1 MKKMNEY
8 LSKKISF
15 MSMISMIAVVFVHAY
30 NYTDTFLQPHTII
43 TEGLHPVAC
52 VQYAV
57 SNALTRF
64 AVPMF
69 FMISGFLFFFGK
81 EFGLSFYV
89 NQVKKR
95 CRSVL
100 SVFVIFSVISFAV
113 CHLIYNFTGEGIIG
127 MIDERIIKN
136 PLYALLQNPFA
147 FQLWF
152 LAQLFIMSIV
162 SPAIYF
168 LIKRLR
174 VIFPIILGCL
184 WFLDKQL
191 VVGGYTLFN
200 SDAYMFF
207 TLGAYIA
214 ICELDFKSF
223 YEKTENKKM
232 WIVSLILWL
241 FVVTSYT
248 LFSAT
253 AEESSVIQLILFK
266 LSVLL
271 GIVTVW
277 LSYDR
282 FSMRLLEHPI
292 TRTLSENNFMVYLL
306 HEPLLHIIFMSTL
319 TYFKADIVHVLLYFV
334 LPFIIILL
342 CAYIGKILRIK
353 CPKLN
358 SILTGGR

>member
-1 MKKMNEY
+1 MKKIDEY

-15 MSMISMIAVVFVHAY
+15 LSMISMIAVVFIHAY
-30 NYTDTFLQPHTII
+30 NYTDTFLQPNTII
-43 TEGLHPVAC
+43 TEGLHPGAC
-52 VQYAV
+52 VQYAI

-64 AVPMF
+64 AVPLF

-81 EFGLSFYV
+81 DFGPSVYV
-89 NQVKKR
+89 AQIKKR

-100 SVFVIFSVISFAV
+100 SVFVIFSVISFVV
-113 CHLIYNFTGEGIIG
+113 CQIVYSFTGEGVIG
-127 MIDERIIKN
+127 MIDERINKN
-136 PLYALLQNPFA
+136 ILYILFQNPFA

-162 SPAIYF
+162 SPVVYF
-168 LIKRLR
+168 LVKKLKFICPL
-174 VIFPIILGCL
+174 ILACL
-184 WFLDKQL
+184 WMADKHL

-214 ICELDFKSF
+214 VNEIKFKKLF
-223 YEKTENKKM
+223 QKAENKKM
-232 WIVSLILWL
+232 WVFSVVLWVL
-241 FVVTSYT
+241 VVTVYT

-253 AEESSVIQLILFK
+253 AKNSSWIQLILFK
-266 LSVLL
+266 LSVLF
-271 GIVTVW
+271 GIVSVW

-282 FSMRLLEHPI
+282 ISTRLLENNV
-292 TRTLSENNFMVYLL
+292 TKTLTKNNFMVYLL
-306 HEPLLHIIFMSTL
+306 HEPLLHIIFMSTI
-319 TYFKADIVHVLLYFV
+319 TYFKSDIVHLLLYFV
-334 LPFIIILL
+334 LPIVIILL
-342 CAYIGKILRIK
+342 CAYIGKLLRSK

>member
-1 MKKMNEY
+1 MSEY

-15 MSMISMIAVVFVHAY
+15 MSLISMIAVVFIHAY
-30 NYTDTFLQPHTII
+30 NYTDTFLQPHTLI

-52 VQYAV
+52 VQYAI
-57 SNALTRF
+57 SNALARF

-69 FMISGFLFFFGK
+69 FMISGFLFFYRK
-81 EFGLSFYV
+81 EFGSSFYV
-89 NQVKKR
+89 KQVKKR

-100 SVFVIFSVISFAV
+100 SVFVIFSVISFVV
-113 CHLIYNFTGEGIIG
+113 CHLVFKFTGAGVIG
-127 MIDERIIKN
+127 MIDERISKN
-136 PLYALLQNPFA
+136 LFYVLFQNPFA

-162 SPAIYF
+162 SPLIYF

-174 VIFPIILGCL
+174 FIFPVILACL
-184 WFLDKQL
+184 WFADKQL

-214 ICELDFKSF
+214 VNGLNFKRLF
-223 YEKTENKKM
+223 EKTENKKM
-232 WIVSLILWL
+232 CIISLVLW
-241 FVVTSYT
+241 FAVVTIYT
-248 LFSAT
+248 IFSAT
-253 AEESSVIQLILFK
+253 AEKSSFIQLILFK

-271 GIVTVW
+271 GIVSMW

-282 FSMRLLEHPI
+282 LDARLLEHPV
-292 TRTLSENNFMVYLL
+292 TKTLSENNFMVYLL
-306 HEPLLHIIFMSTL
+306 HEPLLHIIFMSTV
-319 TYFKADIVHVLLYFV
+319 TYFKSDIIHILLYFV
-334 LPFIIILL
+334 LPVIIILL
-342 CAYIGKILRIK
+342 CAYIGKILRNK
-353 CPKLN
+353 CPRLN

>member
-1 MKKMNEY
+1 MEKMSKY

-15 MSMISMIAVVFVHAY
+15 LSLISMIAVVFLHAY

-52 VQYAV
+52 IQYAI
-57 SNALTRF
+57 SNAFTRF

-69 FMISGFLFFFGK
+69 FMVSGFLFFFGK
-81 EFGLSFYV
+81 DFGLSVYV

-100 SVFVIFSVISFAV
+100 SVFVIFSIISLAV
-113 CHLIYNFTGEGIIG
+113 CYLIYSFTGEGIIG
-127 MIDERIIKN
+127 MIDERITRN
-136 PLYALLQNPFA
+136 LLYVLFQNPFA

-152 LAQLFIMSIV
+152 LAQLFIMGIV
-162 SPAIYF
+162 SPIIYF
-168 LIKRLR
+168 LVKKLG
-174 VIFPIILGCL
+174 VIFPIILACL
-184 WFLDKQL
+184 WFADKHL
-191 VVGGYTLFN
+191 IVGSYTLFN

-214 ICELDFKSF
+214 VKKPNFKAL
-223 YEKTENKKM
+223 YQKTDTTKI
-232 WIVSLILWL
+232 WIVSLVLWIA
-241 FVVTSYT
+241 VVTAYT

-253 AEESSVIQLILFK
+253 AEKSSFIQLILFK

-271 GIVTVW
+271 GMVSVW

-282 FSMRLLEHPI
+282 FSVRLLEHPV
-292 TRTLSENNFMVYLL
+292 TKTLTENNFMVYLL
-306 HEPLLHIIFMSTL
+306 HEPLMHIIFMSTI
-319 TYFKADIVHVLLYFV
+319 TYFNADIIHILLYFV
-334 LPFIIILL
+334 LPVIIILL
-342 CAYIGKILRIK
+342 CAYIGKMLRNK

>member
-1 MKKMNEY
+1 MKQINEY

-15 MSMISMIAVVFVHAY
+15 LSLISMIAVVFTHAY

-52 VQYAV
+52 IQYAI
-57 SNALTRF
+57 SNAFTRF

-69 FMISGFLFFFGK
+69 FMISGFLFFAGKKFGVSTY
-81 EFGLSFYV
+81 E

-95 CRSVL
+95 CKSVL
-100 SVFVIFSVISFAV
+100 SVFLIFSVLSFV
-113 CHLIYNFTGEGIIG
+113 ICHLIYRFTGAGIIG
-127 MIDERIIKN
+127 MIDERIIHH

-162 SPAIYF
+162 SPVIYF
-168 LIKRLR
+168 LIKRLKF
-174 VIFPIILGCL
+174 IFPIILACL
-184 WFLDKQL
+184 WFMDKHL

-200 SDAYMFF
+200 SDAYLFF

-214 ICELDFKSF
+214 INELNFKTL
-223 YEKTENKKM
+223 YEKIENKKAWIASLIM
-232 WIVSLILWL
+232 WIA
-241 FVVTSYT
+241 VVTVYT

-253 AEESSVIQLILFK
+253 AEKISCIQLILYK
-266 LSVLL
+266 ISVIL
-271 GIVTVW
+271 GVVTVW
-277 LSYDR
+277 LTYDR
-282 FSMRLLEHPI
+282 FSAGLLNHPV
-292 TRTLSENNFMVYLL
+292 TKTLTENNFMVYLL
-306 HEPLLHIIFMSTL
+306 HEPLLHIIFMSTI
-319 TYFKADIVHVLLYFV
+319 TYFKADIVHILLYFL
-334 LPFIIILL
+334 LPVIIILL
-342 CAYIGKILRIK
+342 CAYIGKLLRNK

>member
-8 LSKKISF
+8 LSKKISYLALL
-15 MSMISMIAVVFVHAY
+15 SMIAVVFAHAY

-52 VQYAV
+52 VQYAI

-81 EFGLSFYV
+81 EFGASTYV
-89 NQVKKR
+89 NQIKKR
-95 CRSVL
+95 CKSVL
-100 SVFVIFSVISFAV
+100 SVFVIFSVLSFVV
-113 CHLIYNFTGEGIIG
+113 CHIIYRFTGAGIIG
-127 MIDERIIKN
+127 MIDERMIKN

-162 SPAIYF
+162 SPLIYF
-168 LIKRLR
+168 LIKK
-174 VIFPIILGCL
+174 VKFIFPVILACL
-184 WFLDKQL
+184 WFMDKHL

-214 ICELDFKSF
+214 INELNFKTL
-223 YEKTENKKM
+223 YEKTETKKL
-232 WIVSLILWL
+232 WIISFVLWIA
-241 FVVTSYT
+241 VVTAYT

-253 AEESSVIQLILFK
+253 AENSSYIQLILFK
-266 LSVLL
+266 LSEIL
-271 GIVTVW
+271 GITSVW

-282 FSMRLLEHPI
+282 VSERLLNHPV
-292 TRTLSENNFMVYLL
+292 TKTLTENNFMVYLL
-306 HEPLLHIIFMSTL
+306 HEPLLHIIFMSTI
-319 TYFKADIVHVLLYFV
+319 TYFKADIVHILLYFV
-334 LPFIIILL
+334 LPVIIILF
-342 CAYIGKILRIK
+342 CAYIGKLIRNK

>member
-15 MSMISMIAVVFVHAY
+15 LSLVSMIAVVFIHAY

-52 VQYAV
+52 IQYAV

-81 EFGLSFYV
+81 EFGASAYV

-95 CRSVL
+95 CRTVL

-113 CHLIYNFTGEGIIG
+113 CHLIFKFTGEGIIG

-152 LAQLFIMSIV
+152 LAQLFIMSVV
-162 SPAIYF
+162 SPVVYF
-168 LIKRLR
+168 FIKKTG
-174 VIFPIILGCL
+174 VVFPIILACL
-184 WFLDKQL
+184 WVLDKQL

-207 TLGAYIA
+207 SLGAYIA
-214 ICELDFKSF
+214 VKKPDFKTL
-223 YEKTENKKM
+223 YQKTENTKL
-232 WIVSLILWL
+232 WIVSLVSWII
-241 FVVTSYT
+241 VVTAYT

-253 AEESSVIQLILFK
+253 AEKSSCIQLILFK
-266 LSVLL
+266 LSVLS
-271 GIVTVW
+271 GIASVW

-282 FSMRLLEHPI
+282 LSVRLLDHPV
-292 TRTLSENNFMVYLL
+292 TKTLTENNFMVYLL
-306 HEPLLHIIFMSTL
+306 HEPLLHIIFMSTI
-319 TYFKADIVHVLLYFV
+319 TYFNADIVHILLYFV
-334 LPFIIILL
+334 LPVIIILL
-342 CAYIGKILRIK
+342 CAYTGKILRNK
-353 CPKLN
+353 CPGLN

>member
-15 MSMISMIAVVFVHAY
+15 LSLISMLAVVFIHAY

-52 VQYAV
+52 VQYAI
-57 SNALTRF
+57 SNALARF

-69 FMISGFLFFFGK
+69 FMISGFLFFFDK
-81 EFGLSFYV
+81 EFGASVYV
-89 NQVKKR
+89 KQVKKR

-100 SVFVIFSVISFAV
+100 SVFVIFSIISFVV
-113 CHLIYNFTGEGIIG
+113 CHLVFKFTGEGVIG
-127 MIDERIIKN
+127 MIDERITKN
-136 PLYALLQNPFA
+136 LLYVLFQNPFA

-152 LAQLFIMSIV
+152 LAQLFIMSVV
-162 SPAIYF
+162 SPVIYF
-168 LIKRLR
+168 LIKKLG
-174 VIFPIILGCL
+174 VIFPIILACL

-207 TLGAYIA
+207 TFGAYVA
-214 ICELDFKSF
+214 VKKSDFKTL
-223 YEKTENKKM
+223 YQKTEHKKL
-232 WIVSLILWL
+232 WIVSLVLWII
-241 FVVTSYT
+241 VVTSYT

-253 AEESSVIQLILFK
+253 AEKSSYIQLIMFK

-271 GIVTVW
+271 GMVSVW

-282 FSMRLLEHPI
+282 FSVCLLEHPV
-292 TRTLSENNFMVYLL
+292 TKTLSENNFMVYLL
-306 HEPLLHIIFMSTL
+306 HEPLLHIIFMSTV
-319 TYFKADIVHVLLYFV
+319 TYFKSDIVHILLYFV
-334 LPFIIILL
+334 LPVIIILL
-342 CAYIGKILRIK
+342 CAYTGKMLRNK
-353 CPKLN
+353 CPRLN

>member
-1 MKKMNEY
+1 MKKINEY

-15 MSMISMIAVVFVHAY
+15 LSLVSMIAVVFTHAY

-52 VQYAV
+52 VQYAI

-69 FMISGFLFFFGK
+69 FMISGFLFFVGK
-81 EFGLSFYV
+81 EFGASTYV
-89 NQVKKR
+89 KQVKKR
-95 CRSVL
+95 CKSVL

-113 CHLIYNFTGEGIIG
+113 CHLIFKFTGEGIIG

-162 SPAIYF
+162 SPVIYF
-168 LIKRLR
+168 LIKRLKF
-174 VIFPIILGCL
+174 IFPIILACL
-184 WFLDKQL
+184 WFADKHL
-191 VVGGYTLFN
+191 VVWGYTLFN

-214 ICELDFKSF
+214 VKELNFKTL
-223 YEKTENKKM
+223 YQKTENTKT
-232 WIVSLILWL
+232 WIVSLVLWIA
-241 FVVTSYT
+241 VVTAYT

-253 AEESSVIQLILFK
+253 AEKSSCVQLILFK

-271 GIVTVW
+271 GIVSVW

-282 FSMRLLEHPI
+282 FSARLLEHPV
-292 TRTLSENNFMVYLL
+292 TKTLTENNFMVYLL
-306 HEPLLHIIFMSTL
+306 HEPLLHIIFMSTV
-319 TYFKADIVHVLLYFV
+319 TYFKSDMVHILLYFV
-334 LPFIIILL
+334 LPVIIILL
-342 CAYIGKILRIK
+342 CAYIGKILRNK
-353 CPKLN
+353 YPRLN
-358 SILTGGR
+358 SIITGGR